1 MASKE
6 SQIAA
11 AITGLTVVLFVALL
25 VVPAINEW
33 RSRRALAEFEAKTAA
48 TLEQAS
54 MEIRR
59 GQLEESERQR
69 RHSQFA
75 AAEREGKRLGPSQ
88 RCIAGS
94 VVRVTQRDGVQAF
107 EQVLENGRT
116 VRCAGRSRL

>member
-11 AITGLTVVLFVALL
+11 AITGLTVVLFVALR

-48 TLEQAS
+48 TREQAS
-54 MEIRR
+54 LEIRR

-75 AAEREGKRLGPSQ
+75 AAEREG
-88 RCIAGS
+88 
-94 VVRVTQRDGVQAF
+94 
-107 EQVLENGRT
+107 
-116 VRCAGRSRL
+116 